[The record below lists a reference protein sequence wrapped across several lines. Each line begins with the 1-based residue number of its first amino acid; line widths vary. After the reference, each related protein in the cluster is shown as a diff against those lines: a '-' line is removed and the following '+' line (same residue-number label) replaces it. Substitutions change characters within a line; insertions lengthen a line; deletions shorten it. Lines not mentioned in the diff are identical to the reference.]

1 MYLKKNDKLFFILKN
16 IQILIKKL
24 INKLISY
31 SDVESRISRIESV
44 LAEIA
49 LNTDLEWEKF
59 YLNGQHFRR
68 KIISE
73 ILTSINFD
81 CIIETG
87 TEYGFSTAYFSA
99 FSKEIFSIEKS
110 KPLFYLAKKKLENFK
125 NIHLILNDSKKI
137 EIILNEYRIDKENRV
152 FFYLDAHSENDYP
165 LLDELKFITSFYNN
179 NLILIDDFQVPGDD
193 GYGFDS
199 FNGKKLNLNLI
210 SNSLIGENY
219 IYFPKVSSKIETGR
233 LRGYVLITNN
243 NDIRKKLDSISE
255 LYFFNN

>member
-1 MYLKKNDKLFFILKN
+1 MNYKKNDKLFFILKN
-16 IQILIKKL
+16 IQILIKRL

-31 SDVESRISRIESV
+31 SNIESRIGRIESV

-49 LNTDLEWEKF
+49 LNTELEWEKF
-59 YLNGQHFRR
+59 YLNGQLFRR

-81 CIIETG
+81 CIVETG
-87 TEYGFSTAYFSA
+87 TEYGFSTAYFST
-99 FSKEIFSIEKS
+99 FNKKVFSIEKS

-125 NIHLILNDSKKI
+125 KIHLIFNDSKNIESILKEKKI
-137 EIILNEYRIDKENRV
+137 DNANRV
-152 FFYLDAHSENDYP
+152 FFYLDAHHENDYP

-210 SNSLIGENY
+210 SSSLIGENY

-233 LRGYVLITNN
+233 LRGYVLITN
-243 NDIRKKLDSISE
+243 DEEIRKKLDSISE
-255 LYFFNN
+255 LYFYNN

>member
-1 MYLKKNDKLFFILKN
+1 MNLKKNDKLFFILKN

-24 INKLISY
+24 INKFISY
-31 SDVESRISRIESV
+31 SDAESRIGRIESV

-49 LNTDLEWEKF
+49 LNNKLDWEKF

-81 CIIETG
+81 YIVETG
-87 TEYGFSTAYFSA
+87 TEYGFSTAYFST
-99 FSKEIFSIEKS
+99 FNKKIFSIEKS

-125 NIHLILNDSKKI
+125 NINLILNDSKNI
-137 EIILNEYRIDKENRV
+137 EEILNKHKIDRENKV

-165 LLDELKFITSFYNN
+165 LLDELKFITSFYGN

-233 LRGYVLITNN
+233 LRGYVLITNS
-243 NDIRKKLDSISE
+243 NDIRKKLDSINE